1 MKISFRWILL
11 SLIVAMDIY
20 CQSLLIGCQIENN
33 VLNYNSSN
41 YLLGASGNIKDCIP
55 NHPYMRSF
63 FQINIIKNSLD
74 LESFGRSLY
83 VSFESSNEIRYLLMV
98 SAGMFAVAER
108 ILLTFFIL
116 RIIIRLFV
124 TPIIKTLSTVLII
137 IVILRVMFAIYNLSE
152 SYRLY
157 DTTVVLWN
165 SLQSLFFLLDNKIYN
180 YGDYLLQYFG
190 MSTNQTLAF

>member
-20 CQSLLIGCQIENN
+20 CQSVLIGCQIENN
-33 VLNYNSSN
+33 VSNYNGSN
-41 YLLGASGNIKDCIP
+41 YLLGASENVKDCIP

-83 VSFESSNEIRYLLMV
+83 VSFEPSNEIRYFLMI

-108 ILLTFFIL
+108 ILLIFFIL

-124 TPIIKTLSTVLII
+124 TPIIKTLFTVLII
-137 IVILRVMFAIYNLSE
+137 IVILRVIFAIYNLSE
-152 SYRLY
+152 SYGLY

-165 SLQSLFFLLDNKIYN
+165 SLHSLFFLIDNKIYN

>member
-20 CQSLLIGCQIENN
+20 CQSVLIGCQIENN
-33 VLNYNSSN
+33 VSNYNNSN

-83 VSFESSNEIRYLLMV
+83 VSFESSNEISYFLMV

-157 DTTVVLWN
+157 ETTVILWN
-165 SLQSLFFLLDNKIYN
+165 SLQSLFFLIDNKIYN